1 MHLVVYRHVRC
12 QLLASVSYGQTS
24 TYYQT
29 TLTVP
34 RCVPLR
40 ADRTAWHEAGHTV
53 IAWPA
58 PSATS
63 RVGTSWPRASPR
75 GDIDPVLPM
84 GRAMDKA
91 LAYAISALI
100 VGFGVW
106 IFIVDLSSAAPTLCA
121 VTALIP
127 IMIGLLS
134 AFGPK

>member
-1 MHLVVYRHVRC
+1 MSAVGFRFVWPNQHLLPDDADGAAMRSSSRRSDG
-12 QLLASVSYGQTS
+12 LARS
-24 TYYQT
+24 
-29 TLTVP
+29 
-34 RCVPLR
+34 
-40 ADRTAWHEAGHTV
+40 GHTA
-53 IAWPA
+53 IAWAA

-106 IFIVDLSSAAPTLCA
+106 IFIVDLSSAASTLCA